1 MDSSRKR
8 RASVSYPASG
18 GKRVKKSASAS
29 AKGSLASQV
38 KRLLAGQKKTIAA
51 NSAAV
56 MNTAFSD
63 VYINDPAIHNLVQNF
78 TGPASVIVSDLD
90 KVQLV
95 EVSFSAHMK
104 SYDGAILTNAPLYVR
119 LACVYDAKPNGTL
132 AGGGTIAAVSDFLTT
147 PTSILSPWKT
157 PHENAGRFSVLWDQT
172 YQLGAN
178 TATQTFGHGGDY
190 IIKKTIKIN
199 KPLETALVGSYTQP
213 YITKGNVYLI
223 ALAEGDTGTSAECAK
238 ITFSEQRL
246 TYVG

>member
-18 GKRVKKSASAS
+18 GKRVKKAASSSKA
-29 AKGSLASQV
+29 SLASQV

-56 MNTAFSD
+56 MNTAFGD
-63 VYINDPAIHNLVQNF
+63 VFPATPAIHNLVQNF

-90 KVQLV
+90 KVQLN
-95 EVSFSAHMK
+95 EVSFSAHLK
-104 SYDGAILTNAPLYVR
+104 SYDGAIAANAPIFVR

-132 AGGGTIAAVSDFLTT
+132 AGGGTIASVGDFLTLS
-147 PTSILSPWKT
+147 TSILSPWKT

-178 TATQTFGHGGDY
+178 TATQSFGHGGDY
-190 IIKKTIKIN
+190 IIKKTVKIN

-223 ALAEGDTGTSAECAK
+223 ALAEGDGNATTACAK

>member
-8 RASVSYPASG
+8 RGSVSGSAGG

-56 MNTAFSD
+56 MNTAFAN
-63 VYINDPAIHNLVQNF
+63 VFPATPVIHNLVQNF

-90 KVQLV
+90 KVQLN
-95 EVSFSAHMK
+95 EVSFNAHMS
-104 SYDGAILTNAPLYVR
+104 SYDGAIATNAPLVVR

-132 AGGGTIAAVSDFLTT
+132 AGGGTIAAVSDFLTLS
-147 PTSILSPWKT
+147 TSILSPWKT

-172 YQLGAN
+172 YQLGSN
-178 TATQTFGHGGDY
+178 TATQTFGHGGDF
-190 IIKKTIKIN
+190 IIKKTVKIN
-199 KPLETALVGSYTQP
+199 KPLETAVVGSYTQP

-223 ALAEGDTGTSAECAK
+223 ALAEGDASITAQCAK